1 MPNINYQDPLH
12 LAVMV
17 QGRLSVDRPHALTV
31 VTSNPGEDD
40 KHYIALVQRVY
51 SNKND
56 LSSFVGYIT
65 YRYREVRFRKKESY
79 LPAFSSIE
87 IRDADFNEYNPPVK
101 IHFDPKKVQA
111 EDGNLYQ
118 KANLTAVAAALP
130 GGGVDDNLLRNEIGK
145 GAFEKV
151 YAKVLDLIDHKI

>member
-1 MPNINYQDPLH
+1 MPSINYQDPLH

-17 QGRLSVDRPHALTV
+17 QGRLSVDRPHALV
-31 VTSNPGEDD
+31 VITSNPGEDD

-51 SNKND
+51 SDKND
-56 LSSFVGYIT
+56 LNSFVGYIT

-79 LPAFSSIE
+79 LPAFSSVE

-101 IHFDPKKVQA
+101 IHFDPKKVKA
-111 EDGNLYQ
+111 EDTNLYQ
-118 KANLTAVAAALP
+118 KANLAAVAAALP
-130 GGGVDDNLLRNEIGK
+130 GGGVDDNLLRDEIGK

-151 YAKVLDLIDHKI
+151 YAKILDLIDHKI

>member
-17 QGRLSVDRPHALTV
+17 QGRLSVDRPDALV
-31 VTSNPGEDD
+31 VITSNPGEDD

-51 SNKND
+51 SDKND

-65 YRYREVRFRKKESY
+65 YRYREVRFRKKEAY

-101 IHFDPKKVQA
+101 IHFDPKKVKA
-111 EDGNLYQ
+111 EDSNLYQ
-118 KANLTAVAAALP
+118 KANLAAVAAAFP
-130 GGGVDDNLLRNEIGK
+130 GGGVDDNLLRDEIGR
-145 GAFEKV
+145 GAFEKA
-151 YAKVLDLIDHKI
+151 YTKVLDLIDHKI

>member
-130 GGGVDDNLLRNEIGK
+130 GGGVDDDLLRNEIGK

>member
-1 MPNINYQDPLH
+1 MPKINYQDPLH

-130 GGGVDDNLLRNEIGK
+130 GGGVDDDLLRNEIGK